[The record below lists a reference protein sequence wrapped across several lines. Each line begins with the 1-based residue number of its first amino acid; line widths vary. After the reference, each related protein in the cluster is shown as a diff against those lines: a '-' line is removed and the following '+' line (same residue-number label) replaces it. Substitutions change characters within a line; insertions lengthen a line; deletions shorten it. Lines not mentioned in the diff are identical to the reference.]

1 MEFRVKLPTVQL
13 QCAMQDRSFGFDTAM
28 RLESTCGKSAN
39 PLLLWTLQPIPS
51 WCHRS
56 EALKAIEVAYV
67 EATCNANCIGLVKL
81 MGR

>member
-28 RLESTCGKSAN
+28 QLESTCGKSAN
-39 PLLLWTLQPIPS
+39 RLLVWTQPIPS

>member
-1 MEFRVKLPTVQL
+1 MEFTVKLPTVQP

-28 RLESTCGKSAN
+28 QLGSTCGKSVN
-39 PLLLWTLQPIPS
+39 GFLVSTQPLPS
-51 WCHRS
+51 WRQRS